1 MDLRRC
7 FLVQD
12 RETCS
17 FVGKGVDGEL
27 DLVPYLNK
35 ATRFDNAEE
44 ATLNGLCLCGEG
56 YVLFFCYVEVE
67 EFQEVPL

>member
-7 FLVQD
+7 YLVQD
-12 RETCS
+12 RETCA
-17 FVGKGVDGEL
+17 FIGKGLDGEF

-44 ATLNGLCLCGEG
+44 AALNGLCMCGEG
-56 YVLFFCYVEVE
+56 YVVFFCYVETE
-67 EFQEVPL
+67 DQEVEF